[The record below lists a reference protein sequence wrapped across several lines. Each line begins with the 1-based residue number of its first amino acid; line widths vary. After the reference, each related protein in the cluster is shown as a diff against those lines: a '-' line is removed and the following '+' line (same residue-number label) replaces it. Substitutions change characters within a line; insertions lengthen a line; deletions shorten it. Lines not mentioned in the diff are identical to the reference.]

1 VAPNARGSAGIGWLL
16 FFPNMFLA
24 GVYFPT
30 EDMSATIYPLLVVP
44 LVPYVLSQNP
54 SAGGFA
60 ITVGIAVAA
69 GAWIAWF
76 VHLHPAWTGRPWL
89 TRVYFIGLVTFIV
102 VLTVRSP
109 WSRSSAGSA
118 SWKRSG
124 S

>member
-1 VAPNARGSAGIGWLL
+1 VTARTPDSGLESLERRYESIMRVL
-16 FFPNMFLA
+16 P
-24 GVYFPT
+24 
-30 EDMSATIYPLLVVP
+30 YPLLVVP

-54 SAGGFA
+54 SAGAFA